1 MNFIISILKN
11 FWMLTAEMAPYLLLG
26 FFVGGLLHVFI
37 SAKLIRKHMGENTIF
52 SVFKSSL
59 LGIPLPLCSCSVIP
73 VASSLRESGA
83 GKAPV
88 ISFFISTPVTGVDSI
103 MATWGILGW
112 FFTLIRVFVSFTIG
126 AVAGILS
133 IIFDKDKRP
142 AKPVI
147 PNSKE
152 TRPIRGI
159 KARVKEV
166 FDYGF
171 IQLPYGISGSLLFGL
186 LLGAVITV
194 LIPHGF
200 VQNNLGSNFGGIII
214 SVLIAVPLYVCATGS
229 IPIAAALVFKGFSP
243 GAALAFLLAGPATN
257 MVTILTVKKLLGTK
271 SLVFYLGSVI
281 FGSILAALGFDYLIN
296 NYGIT
301 NTFISVS
308 SQHQMG
314 LSPVHIISGI
324 ILLLLVIYHYL
335 GHFPIF
341 SFLHPQKGDLPMNAE
356 FVVSDM
362 TCKHCQNTIE
372 NTLADVDGINSVVVD
387 LNAKTVKVD
396 KDDKVES
403 GFIIKLLKKAGYTGV
418 EKD

>member
-37 SAKLIRKHMGENTIF
+37 SARLIRRHMGKNTLF
-52 SVFKSSL
+52 SVLKSSM

-112 FFTLIRVFVSFTIG
+112 FFTLIRVSVSFAIG
-126 AVAGILS
+126 TVAGILS
-133 IIFDKDKRP
+133 IIFDKDEQQ
-142 AKPVI
+142 AKPVM
-147 PNSKE
+147 PNNTEAK
-152 TRPIRGI
+152 PIQGF

-171 IQLPYGISGSLLFGL
+171 IQLPYGISGSLLLGL
-186 LLGAVITV
+186 LLGALITV

-271 SLVFYLGSVI
+271 SLVFYLSSVI

-301 NTFISVS
+301 NTFISVN
-308 SQHQMG
+308 SQHHAG
-314 LSPVHIISGI
+314 LSPLHIISGI
-324 ILLLLVIYHYL
+324 FLLLLVIYHYL

-341 SFLHPQKGDLPMNAE
+341 SFLHAQKGDLPMNTE
-356 FVVSDM
+356 FIVSDM
-362 TCKHCQNTIE
+362 TCKHCQSTIE
-372 NTLADVDGINSVVVD
+372 KKLADVDGINSVIVD
-387 LNAKTVKVD
+387 LSNKTVKVD
-396 KDDKVES
+396 KDDKLES
-403 GFIIKLLKKAGYTGV
+403 TYIIKLLKKAGYTGV